1 MAKRVDEAK
10 MKKHA
15 KKRALLVCRNCN
27 NNKGLIR
34 KYGLLLCR
42 RCFKEFALKIGFTKF
57 D

>member
-1 MAKRVDEAK
+1 